1 MSNRR
6 ELEERFKS
14 VKKIKQIVYAM
25 ELIARNRLR
34 RVRDK
39 ALSGRPYA
47 EKIADILAS
56 VGQKSSDLMHP
67 LLRKHGQIKTVCFIT
82 FSSDKG
88 LCGGF
93 NNIILEAVDNEINQA
108 QGKETKIIAIGKRAL
123 AHYKRKDYD
132 VIASYDGLEH
142 NRELEIAQD
151 IASKISHMYKANE
164 AQKVVLIYNKYRE
177 NLVGKAVLNTV
188 LPVEFEVNKGE
199 LEENK
204 LISEH
209 LFEPSRQEL
218 LNQLLPQYVT
228 NQLFQAAL
236 ESRAQEEMARMV
248 AMKQASDSADEMINS
263 LELEYNKLRQSQ
275 ITSEIIEV
283 INAS

>member
-1 MSNRR
+1 MPNRR
-6 ELEERFKS
+6 ELEERFRS

-47 EKIADILAS
+47 EKIADILTSIGA
-56 VGQKSSDLMHP
+56 KSTDLTHP
-67 LLRKHGQIKTVCFIT
+67 LLISYKQIKTVCLVT

-93 NNIILEAVDNEINQA
+93 NNIILEAVDREVAQA
-108 QGKETKIIAIGKRAL
+108 QGKEIKIIAVGKRAL
-123 AHYKRKDYD
+123 AHYKRKEYD
-132 VIASYDGLEH
+132 VIASYDGLEN

-151 IASKISHMYKANE
+151 IASKISQMYTVNE
-164 AQKVVLIYNKYRE
+164 AQKIVLIYNKYRD
-177 NLVGKAVLNTV
+177 NLVGKAVLKSI
-188 LPVEFEVNKGE
+188 LPVTFEANKE
-199 LEENK
+199 KSKEK
-204 LISEH
+204 QLISEH

-248 AMKQASDSADEMINS
+248 SMKQASDSADEMISS

-275 ITSEIIEV
+275 ITAEIMEV